1 MNEGE
6 FWNNLDSFV
15 DQKNP
20 ASKEAGKKEIERV
33 GTWLQDIQE
42 HEEKSAK
49 ETTSKSPSRY
59 KYCCLQSKKSSLT
72 STK

>member
-15 DQKNP
+15 DKNNP

-33 GTWLQDIQE
+33 GTWLQEISELDE
-42 HEEKSAK
+42 G
-49 ETTSKSPSRY
+49 SKSSKNLQRY
-59 KYCCLQSKKSSLT
+59 DVAVCHA
-72 STK
+72 